1 MPKMKTHKGTKAR
14 FRFSANGKPLRMKGG
29 SSHLRRKKSKR
40 AKRMYD
46 DVLSV
51 SKADAPKLKR
61 LLPNG

>member
-40 AKRMYD
+40 EKECMMMFC
-46 DVLSV
+46 
-51 SKADAPKLKR
+51 P
-61 LLPNG
+61 